1 MFSVPQFNPGNAI
14 YWFINLLGGLASFGT
29 LFNWFIILGGI
40 GLAVGFGK
48 KDWHLRQD
56 LLALKTAL
64 ARSTVSDARQSLEQ
78 HFTERSES
86 VLTPFWQDYQKA
98 LILGEDDQVAPDVL
112 RYFNRSGLMD
122 AGARRSIETVPT
134 LLTMAGILGTFLGLV
149 AGLQGLDVANSA
161 GLSSGITQLIAGLS
175 LKFTASVIGIL
186 LALVWIVVD
195 KMWWRPRLI
204 SLVSEVQ
211 ALLAERFPA
220 PTEELVL
227 QQLRTLEV
235 DQRDNLNSLV
245 NDALLPRLIDGFGQV
260 MNERLVPHLVQLGT
274 TLETISRD
282 TAHTQ
287 TEALESIAKGLVSD
301 LSAQSHE
308 FFHELTGALA
318 RTVETQNTL
327 TSNLSEFTGTV
338 SAALS
343 GLSEAVALESR
354 TIDSTRALIGELQ
367 ETATVWQA
375 IPGRIEEEATLLG
388 GIVVGMRETL
398 EATVKTLADHQ
409 TAAYQHLLTYAEHL
423 DELSERLRVDVDGA
437 MHSLLNGQEATA
449 GRLGTLMEQVASVN
463 QVAVSRFEEAGRMG
477 DILQQQWDVQ
487 LEQARAVQ
495 ETMREVVGAVQ
506 SVGGDIDGA
515 VTTLRSEVTRTVESL
530 ERNLAS
536 GLRKTFEE
544 FDKELAGALQHL
556 SAAVQ
561 NMSELVREIQVP
573 ADHMRKMA
581 TGTDRLVDS
590 LQQISGSI
598 TRVTEA
604 ADDTSRRL
612 RVIAGDRS

>member
-1 MFSVPQFNPGNAI
+1 MPAFNPGNAI
-14 YWFINLLGGLASFGT
+14 YWFINLLGGLANFGT

-40 GLAVGFGK
+40 GLALGFGK
-48 KDWHLRQD
+48 KERRLRRD
-56 LLALKTAL
+56 LLGLKAALIG
-64 ARSTVSDARQSLEQ
+64 SGVHDARQVIEQ
-78 HFTERSES
+78 HFEAQPAS
-86 VLTPFWQDYQKA
+86 VLSPFWQEYRKA
-98 LILGEDDQVAPDVL
+98 LILGEEDQVVPDVL
-112 RYFNRSGLMD
+112 RFFNRSDLLD
-122 AGARRSIETVPT
+122 AGARRSVETVPT

-149 AGLQGLDVANSA
+149 AGLQGLNVANST

-186 LALVWIVVD
+186 LALVWIIVD
-195 KMWWRPRLI
+195 KMWWKPRLI
-204 SLVSEVQ
+204 HEVTALQ
-211 ALLAERFPA
+211 ALLVERFSA

-227 QQLRTLEV
+227 QQLRALET

-260 MNERLVPHLVQLGT
+260 MEERVVPHLAQLGT

-287 TEALESIAKGLVSD
+287 TEALESIAKGLVND
-301 LSAQSHE
+301 LSAQSQA
-308 FFHELTGALA
+308 FFHDLTDALA

-327 TSNLSEFTGTV
+327 ASNLSEFTGSV
-338 SAALS
+338 SAALA
-343 GLSEAVALESR
+343 GLREAVALETT

-367 ETATVWQA
+367 ETAAVWQA
-375 IPGRIEEEATLLG
+375 IPGRMAEEATLFAG
-388 GIVVGMRETL
+388 VVGNMRESL

-423 DELSERLRVDVDGA
+423 DELSERLRSDIDGS
-437 MHSLLNGQEATA
+437 MRSLLNGQEATT
-449 GRLGTLMEQVASVN
+449 GRLGSLMEQVQSVN

-477 DILQQQWDVQ
+477 DVLQQQWDVQ
-487 LEQARAVQ
+487 LEQARSVQ
-495 ETMREVVGAVQ
+495 ETMREVVSAVE
-506 SVGGDIDGA
+506 SVGGDINEA

-544 FDKELAGALQHL
+544 FDKELSGALKHL

-573 ADHMRKMA
+573 ADSMRKMA
-581 TGTDRLVDS
+581 VGTE
-590 LQQISGSI
+590 
-598 TRVTEA
+598 RVVENLREMSEA
-604 ADDTSRRL
+604 AENTARRL
-612 RVIAGDRS
+612 QVIAGDPV